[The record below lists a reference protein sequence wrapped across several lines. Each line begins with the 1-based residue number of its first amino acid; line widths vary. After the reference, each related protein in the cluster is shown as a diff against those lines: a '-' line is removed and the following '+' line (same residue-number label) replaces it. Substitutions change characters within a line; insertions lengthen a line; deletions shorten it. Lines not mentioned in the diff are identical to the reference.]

1 MATVKKSDLQQSK
14 YNYTWSRD
22 QGDGEYTGIRDRERI
37 DKDEGYEVTYFIQ
50 AFLNRFSLAD
60 TSANIHKVEDK
71 LQKSEYS
78 NIVMREELIKK
89 LKEAFSL

>member
-50 AFLNRFSLAD
+50 AFLNRFSKPATLE
-60 TSANIHKVEDK
+60 NIRAVEDE
-71 LQKSEYS
+71 LQRSQYS
-78 NIVMREELIKK
+78 RIVLREELIKK
-89 LKEAFSL
+89 LKEAFNL